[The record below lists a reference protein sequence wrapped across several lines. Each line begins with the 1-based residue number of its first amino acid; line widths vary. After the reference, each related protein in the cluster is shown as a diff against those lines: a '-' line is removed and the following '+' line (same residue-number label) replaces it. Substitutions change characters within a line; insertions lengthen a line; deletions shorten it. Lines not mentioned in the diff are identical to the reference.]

1 MTSNPFS
8 ARDNESWEAE
18 KQQFYGQIQ
27 VLQKQLWEET
37 SARIEAQVRTWT
49 LRVGW
54 GGVGW
59 GERKNEAFASVC
71 VCVCMRACVRACV
84 DVCVRV
90 HACVCACVRV
100 CVCVWIARELVM
112 VRQSWSLHLT

>member
-37 SARIEAQVRTWT
+37 SARIEAQVRTWA
-49 LRVGW
+49 LRVRW
-54 GGVGW
+54 GGVR
-59 GERKNEAFASVC
+59 GEE
-71 VCVCMRACVRACV
+71 
-84 DVCVRV
+84 
-90 HACVCACVRV
+90 
-100 CVCVWIARELVM
+100 E
-112 VRQSWSLHLT
+112 